1 MRRVPEKVN
10 GLGRSYRADH
20 RCVCLDQQNLSQVTG
35 GTMKTRINGRN
46 MILLVLFASVL
57 VVLVTTGA
65 FAQTTASIKAFFVKE
80 TPAVQIAPSIEQQP
94 TTVKQ

>member
-1 MRRVPEKVN
+1 MN
-10 GLGRSYRADH
+10 
-20 RCVCLDQQNLSQVTG
+20 
-35 GTMKTRINGRN
+35 TRLNIRN
-46 MILLVLFASVL
+46 MVLLALFTCVL